1 MNDQP
6 LPAPPIARNP
16 KTEAAYR
23 RSVFWQVT
31 LPLMLGIVI
40 FLGAGLGV
48 ALADNNAVSRW
59 ADVATLWLLLPWLLV
74 TLIFLVILGG
84 LAYLMARLLIA
95 LPPFAHRVQIVFA
108 RIAALVRQY
117 SDQATEPV
125 LRYDSFWAGLRTLW
139 RR

>member
-1 MNDQP
+1 M
-6 LPAPPIARNP
+6 
-16 KTEAAYR
+16 
-23 RSVFWQVT
+23 FWQVT
-31 LPLMLGIVI
+31 LPLLLGIII

-48 ALADNNAVSRW
+48 ALSDNNAVSRW

-108 RIAALVRQY
+108 PASPALVRQY